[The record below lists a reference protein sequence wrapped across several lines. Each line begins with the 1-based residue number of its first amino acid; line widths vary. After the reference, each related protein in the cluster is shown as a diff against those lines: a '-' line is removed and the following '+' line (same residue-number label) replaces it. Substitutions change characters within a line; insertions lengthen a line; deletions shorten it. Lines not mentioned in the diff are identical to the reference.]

1 MSIKISKTLHISS
14 IDYLYKIL
22 RDNDELI
29 SKNNIFQVFLDYMED
44 YYHGCKCME
53 DEFLSFSKSEYDTMS
68 KNEDIKNLIKEHFRC
83 DDVIFS

>member
-22 RDNDELI
+22 RDDDELI
-29 SKNNIFQVFLDYMED
+29 SKNHMFQVFLDYMTE
-44 YYHGCKCME
+44 YYFGCKCME
-53 DEFLSFSKSEYDTMS
+53 EEFLAFCKLEYNDLS
-68 KNEDIKNLIKEHFRC
+68 KNEDAISSIKEHFSC